1 LKRIIHLLLA
11 CVIGFTAQ
19 SAIAADA
26 KIAFVDGNKI
36 IQKYEPQIDAKLQ
49 DEFKA
54 SQEKIVS
61 LQKKLV
67 EQSDK
72 YKLDAAVMSEAE
84 LAALKKDFEK
94 NQADFQRLSAD
105 YNQKRGARGNEELN
119 KLLEDVKNVSKSVSA
134 KEGYTLVLQRGAAIY
149 ISNEA
154 DDITD
159 KVMKQLSYK

>member
-1 LKRIIHLLLA
+1 LKRVIHLLLA

-19 SAIAADA
+19 SAIAADT
-26 KIAFVDGNKI
+26 KIGFIDGNKI

-72 YKLDAAVMSEAE
+72 YKLDSAVMSEAE

-119 KLLEDVKNVSKSVSA
+119 KLLEDVKNAAKGIAA
-134 KEGYTLVLQRGAAIY
+134 KEGYGIILQRGAAVY
-149 ISNEA
+149 ITNEA

>member
-1 LKRIIHLLLA
+1 MKRLITLLLA
-11 CVIGFTAQ
+11 GLIGFCTQ
-19 SAIAADA
+19 SALAADT
-26 KIAFVDGNKI
+26 KIAFIDGNKI

-94 NQADFQRLSAD
+94 NQADFQRLSSE

-119 KLLEDVKNVSKSVSA
+119 KLLEDVKNAAKNLSA
-134 KEGYTLVLQRGAAIY
+134 KEGYNIVLQRGAAIY
-149 ISNEA
+149 LSNEA

-159 KVMKQLSYK
+159 KVMKLLSYK